1 MSAPD
6 AWLEFPSGDR
16 FFILEPTT
24 TFGRAP
30 TNRVVIATERVSR
43 SHAVI
48 RKEADGSYQLMDL
61 GSSNGTFVNGQ
72 RVQRP
77 LILRNG
83 WIIEMGLQKI
93 TFRTAPVIAGPA
105 ANEERVTAPCWLLG
119 IAATVIGC
127 RTPGEEDAGKTFESW
142 NERAQR
148 LLAKYRARTMRA
160 RDEGLMAYWPVQ
172 SMDTR
177 AATVAAALRSL
188 SNVQRQNE
196 EFRLSLHY
204 GSVSLR
210 PAPTGGETPYGP
222 EVIFALQLDR
232 LASTLQ
238 IPVLLTEAAREALA
252 NALPTRRLGLDELRG
267 YRGDQRFYSLAESPA
282 PES

>member
-1 MSAPD
+1 MPVTD

-16 FFILEPTT
+16 LFLSESTT

-43 SHAVI
+43 NHAVI
-48 RKEADGSYQLMDL
+48 RRETDGSYQLMDL

-72 RVQRP
+72 RVHRP

-93 TFRTAPVIAGPA
+93 TFRTAPIAGAPPPR
-105 ANEERVTAPCWLLG
+105 EERTTAPCWLLG
-119 IAATVIGC
+119 IAATTLGC
-127 RTPGEEDAGKTFESW
+127 RTPGEENAGKTFEGW

-148 LLAKYRARTMRA
+148 LLNKYRARTMRA
-160 RDEGLMAYWPVQ
+160 RDEGMIAYWPVQ
-172 SMDTR
+172 STDTR

-188 SNVQRQNE
+188 GNVQRQNE
-196 EFRLSLHY
+196 EFRLCLHY
-204 GSVSLR
+204 GSVTLR
-210 PAPTGGETPYGP
+210 PAPTGGEVPSGP

-232 LASTLQ
+232 LASTLKV
-238 IPVLLTEAAREALA
+238 PLLLTEAARDALGE
-252 NALPTRRLGLDELRG
+252 NVPSRRLGLDELRG
-267 YRGDQRFYSLAESPA
+267 YRGDQRFYTSVE
-282 PES
+282 

>member
-1 MSAPD
+1 MPMPD

-16 FFILEPTT
+16 LFLSESTT

-43 SHAVI
+43 NHAVI
-48 RKEADGSYQLMDL
+48 RKEIDGSYQLMDL

-83 WIIEMGLQKI
+83 WIIEMGLQKL
-93 TFRTAPVIAGPA
+93 TFRTVPATTAPA
-105 ANEERVTAPCWLLG
+105 ASEERTTAPCWLLG

-127 RTPGEEDAGKTFESW
+127 RTPGGEDAGKTFESW
-142 NERAQR
+142 NERVQR
-148 LLAKYRARTMRA
+148 LLAKYRAHTMRA

-172 SMDTR
+172 GMDTR
-177 AATVAAALRSL
+177 SSTVAAALRSL

-196 EFRLSLHY
+196 EFRLCLHY

-210 PAPTGGETPYGP
+210 PAPTGGETPSGA

-232 LASTLQ
+232 LASSLKV
-238 IPVLLTEAAREALA
+238 PVLLTEAARDALA
-252 NALPTRRLGLDELRG
+252 DALPTRRLALDELRG
-267 YRGDQRFYSLAESPA
+267 YRGDQRFYTPTE
-282 PES
+282 